1 MFSPRESGSNVSS
14 SKALQPVKPIRSA
27 VPQDAPALARLIN
40 DAFMVEA
47 FFKIGDRTSA
57 DEILRMMEPLGQ
69 FLVLEEPP
77 GVVAGTVYLQFRGD
91 RAYFGMLSIEPSR
104 QGRGLGRLL
113 IDAVE
118 ARSRERGCRAVDIHI
133 VNLREELPP
142 FYRRLGYVE
151 NGTLPFSDA
160 ERASRPCHFIV
171 MTKALA

>member
-1 MFSPRESGSNVSS
+1 V
-14 SKALQPVKPIRSA
+14 
-27 VPQDAPALARLIN
+27 LARLIN
-40 DAFMVEA
+40 DAFKVEA

-57 DEILRMMEPLGQ
+57 DEILRMMEDPSTPRGTGGQ

-77 GVVAGTVYLQFRGD
+77 GTIVGSVYLQFQGD
-91 RAYFGMLSIEPSR
+91 RAYLGMLSIEPSR
-104 QGRGLGRLL
+104 QGCGLGRLL

-133 VNLREELPP
+133 VNLREELLP

-151 NGTLPFSDA
+151 NGTLPFSDTD
-160 ERASRPCHFIV
+160 RASRPCHFIV